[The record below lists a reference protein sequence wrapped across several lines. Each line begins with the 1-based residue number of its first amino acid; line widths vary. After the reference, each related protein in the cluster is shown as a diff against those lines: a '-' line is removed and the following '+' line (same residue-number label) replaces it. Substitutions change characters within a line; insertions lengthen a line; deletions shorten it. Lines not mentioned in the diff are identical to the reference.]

1 MMAATQQI
9 STKTDNALK
18 QYRDWCCY
26 DMLPWWLEN
35 GIDQQKGGFFEQF
48 DLQGNADRNCT
59 RRVRIAS
66 RQIYSFSHAHTLG
79 WIDAKTTV
87 LNGVD
92 WLLDRTWGKNN
103 QPGFLAKI
111 DDDGKAVDQ
120 TRDLYDHAF
129 HILALAT
136 AYQATKDQQILG
148 LAKNTLDFVEEA
160 LGAKNGGW
168 FENQNHDQPR
178 RQNPHMHMF
187 EALLA
192 LYEASGDTTYLKR
205 ADQVASLLF
214 EQLIDSKTG
223 LLFEFFDTNW
233 KPQVPAQIEPG
244 HMVEWAWLLHR
255 RNSFT
260 ASPLDISA
268 AAKFL
273 QLGEIIGLQPN
284 GLLIDTCNIHKEPI
298 TDSSRLWV
306 QTERLK
312 AHLVAPEKSQ
322 QIEQVCQQIF
332 QHYINL
338 PHPALWI
345 DAVNSKN
352 QQLVDKVPAS
362 IVYHLI
368 SAAAQ
373 AEENLSANNS
383 GNTS

>member
-1 MMAATQQI
+1 MTAIAQQI
-9 STKTDNALK
+9 SIKTDSYLK
-18 QYRDWCCY
+18 QYRDWCHY

-35 GIDQQKGGFFEQF
+35 GIDRQKGGFFEQF

-59 RRVRIAS
+59 RRVRVAS

-79 WIDAKTTV
+79 WTDAKATV
-87 LNGVD
+87 LNGID
-92 WLLDRTWGKNN
+92 WLIERTWGKNN
-103 QPGFLAKI
+103 EPGFLARV

-148 LAKNTLDFVEEA
+148 MAKNTLDFVEEA
-160 LGAKNGGW
+160 LSAKNGGW
-168 FENQNHDQPR
+168 FENQNYGQPR

-192 LYEASGDTTYLKR
+192 MFEVSGDTAYLKR
-205 ADQVASLLF
+205 ADQVAQLLF
-214 EQLIDSKTG
+214 EQLIDSKTR

-233 KPQVPAQIEPG
+233 KPQIPAQIEPG

-255 RNSFT
+255 RNSFA
-260 ASPLDISA
+260 ASHLNISA
-268 AAKFL
+268 ASKFL
-273 QLGEIIGLQPN
+273 QFGESIGIQEN
-284 GLLIDTCNIHKEPI
+284 GLLIDTCNIQREPI
-298 TDSSRLWV
+298 TNSSRLWV
-306 QTERLK
+306 QTEWLK
-312 AHLVAPEKSQ
+312 ALLIAPGQSQ
-322 QIEQVCQQIF
+322 QIEHVCQQVF

-338 PHPALWI
+338 SHPALWV

-352 QQLVDKVPAS
+352 QPIVDKVPAS
-362 IVYHLI
+362 VVYHLI

-373 AEENLSANNS
+373 AEENLSTINS
-383 GNTS
+383 RNIS